1 MIASSL
7 AILAVVVIVAV
18 IIIAVVAT
26 ACALLNTE
34 RYTDPQTP
42 LDEFCGGAEALDEI
56 HTLFDGI
63 YARFNGLGPWEAPS
77 DLPES
82 ELAVWERER
91 RYAKLGWLVT
101 DLAMRGWAA
110 TIGRLRGALSQ

>member
-1 MIASSL
+1 MPSEVL
-7 AILAVVVIVAV
+7 AIV
-18 IIIAVVAT
+18 IIAVVLAT
-26 ACALLNTE
+26 VVALVWLKKNAE
-34 RYTDPQTP
+34 LGSPI
-42 LDEFCGGAEALDEI
+42 DEFCGGAEALDEI

-63 YARFNGLGPWEAPS
+63 YARFNGLGPWEAPP

-101 DLAMRGWAA
+101 DLAMRGGAWLNRRF
-110 TIGRLRGALSQ
+110 GRG